1 MPNRRAVTRGG
12 ALEATIL
19 ENLRQGHTIRAACA
33 AAGVAV
39 RTYYRFAERSQAHR
53 HDREIAEQEAERRLV
68 GRVLEAADGG
78 SVKAAQ
84 WLLERRWPQ
93 VYGALQRIDAK
104 VEQHHE
110 MDVEI
115 LALAQRYSGLT
126 DDEVAAEAKRL
137 AWAVPAD
144 EQPGGVIAHQPGAG
158 GEERTPNG
166 GDAMPLLALA
176 SAATDEAPN
185 GTPDRAEAAEAPSS
199 GAEAPTRAG
208 QPAEPQPPLQYRPP
222 EPPVVCPHC
231 NGAHQAGCPIAIETL
246 RIDPADLRRV
256 LGDPR

>member
-1 MPNRRAVTRGG
+1 MPNRRALSRGG
-12 ALEATIL
+12 PLEATVL
-19 ENLRQGHTIRAACA
+19 ENLRQGHSVRAACA
-33 AAGVAV
+33 AAGVPV
-39 RTYYRFAERSQAHR
+39 RTYYNHHERSPAFR
-53 HDREIAEQEAERRLV
+53 HDVEVALQEAERRLV
-68 GRVLEAADGG
+68 GVVLEAADGG

-93 VYGALQRIDAK
+93 VYGALQRIDAR
-104 VEQHHE
+104 VESHHE
-110 MDVEI
+110 VDVEI

-126 DDEVAAEAKRL
+126 DDEVTAEAKRL
-137 AWAVPAD
+137 AWAVPTD

-176 SAATDEAPN
+176 STATDDAANVTPDSAKSTEAPEPQAN
-185 GTPDRAEAAEAPSS
+185 
-199 GAEAPTRAG
+199 APTRAP
-208 QPAEPQPPLQYRPP
+208 QPAEPQPPLEYRPP

-246 RIDPADLRRV
+246 RIDPGALRRV